1 MRNGRAVV
9 VWARVFAWGGVD
21 TMSSSRGFYAA
32 RQALPTFPLPLLGAH
47 VVVRF
52 FLKMKKKCFPSTWL
66 SLFLARLVIICEQRG
81 SSLAS
86 DGKHF

>member
-9 VWARVFAWGGVD
+9 VRWARVFAWGGVD

-52 FLKMKKKCFPSTWL
+52 FLNAKKLFSIHLAL
-66 SLFLARLVIICEQRG
+66 SFFGTPGHHL
-81 SSLAS
+81 
-86 DGKHF
+86 